1 MPTAGEEEQDSVSV
15 GPGAE
20 VEGNLLAVDNG
31 VAGTHAQHHGLR
43 RKNFKQW
50 HTQFITDKKFADF

>member
-31 VAGTHAQHHGLR
+31 VAGTHARNLGLR
-43 RKNFKQW
+43 RKNFEQR
-50 HTQFITDKKFADF
+50 HTQSITDY